1 MSSEL
6 QASIEGRV
14 ANTLETITAEVF
26 SNRIGMVRA
35 SGGNDAQISEMMT
48 AMPGDLMYVFRVVEM
63 MRGLLHLLGGTES
76 DRLSI
81 MTTAAVKW
89 ARRER

>member
-6 QASIEGRV
+6 QASIEDRV
-14 ANTLETITAEVF
+14 ANTLETITAVVF
-26 SNRIGMVRA
+26 SDRIGLV
-35 SGGNDAQISEMMT
+35 GGVARNDQQISEMMT

-63 MRGLLHLLGGTES
+63 MRGLLHLLGGRES

-89 ARRER
+89 G

>member
-1 MSSEL
+1 MSEAL

-14 ANTLETITAEVF
+14 ASTLETLTAEVF
-26 SNRIGMVRA
+26 SSRIGAVRVRRR
-35 SGGNDAQISEMMT
+35 GDEQISEMMT

-63 MRGLLHLLGGTES
+63 MRGLLHLLGGTEN

-89 ARRER
+89 RPGEA

>member
-1 MSSEL
+1 MSSDL

-14 ANTLETITAEVF
+14 VNTLETITAEVF
-26 SNRIGMVRA
+26 SDRIGMVRVWER
-35 SGGNDAQISEMMT
+35 SDEQISEMMT

-81 MTTAAVKW
+81 MTTAAVK
-89 ARRER
+89 

>member
-6 QASIEGRV
+6 QASIEDRV

-26 SNRIGMVRA
+26 SSRIGMVRLRRRR
-35 SGGNDAQISEMMT
+35 DEQISEMMT

-63 MRGLLHLLGGTES
+63 MRGLLHLLGGTEN

-89 ARRER
+89 ERRGG